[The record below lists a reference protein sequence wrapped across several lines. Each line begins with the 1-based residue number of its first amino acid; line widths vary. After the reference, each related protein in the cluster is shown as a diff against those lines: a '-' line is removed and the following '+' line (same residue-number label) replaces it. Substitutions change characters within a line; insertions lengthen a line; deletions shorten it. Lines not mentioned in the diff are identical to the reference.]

1 MSSALKEI
9 TRSGVVWLVGFLFG
23 EYFMVN
29 GAPGGEAS
37 ANPQFQQV
45 QIIQLEYG
53 EAGYGVINESL
64 PVVTRSIPFA
74 KEPALTGNKVVRGA
88 FQPGGGESNSIAF
101 GWDRSAGKLYLDLN
115 HNQDLTDDPA
125 GVFSAL
131 TPRTVYYQTFTNV
144 HLLFNTAS
152 ARRRML
158 ADITFYDYGS
168 RPSCHLALRS
178 FWQSRVTLQGQ
189 A

>member
-88 FQPGGGESNSIAF
+88 FSPAVARAIPSLLAGTAARENFISTSITT
-101 GWDRSAGKLYLDLN
+101 R
-115 HNQDLTDDPA
+115 
-125 GVFSAL
+125 
-131 TPRTVYYQTFTNV
+131 
-144 HLLFNTAS
+144 
-152 ARRRML
+152 
-158 ADITFYDYGS
+158 I
-168 RPSCHLALRS
+168 
-178 FWQSRVTLQGQ
+178 
-189 A
+189 